1 MVWYG
6 LFWSINLG
14 CRGRVLLSF
23 FFFLIFLEG
32 ESLMLLA
39 RDHSL
44 HHLNPVPSFPAQHL
58 LLHASASSAP
68 CPPHHNFQQSSGHWR
83 PLHPHPRPIL
93 LSLTKAKGSQ
103 WCSLRLI
110 PKSDGIIVSKPS
122 RTEIRCTA
130 RIVKRVCCLSPHN
143 AISTHDSG
151 S

>member
-6 LFWSINLG
+6 LFCSINLG
-14 CRGRVLLSF
+14 RRGRVVLSLF
-23 FFFLIFLEG
+23 FFFSLFVG
-32 ESLMLLA
+32 WESYVACQRPQSPPFKPSPLL
-39 RDHSL
+39 
-44 HHLNPVPSFPAQHL
+44 PS
-58 LLHASASSAP
+58 SASSAP

-83 PLHPHPRPIL
+83 PPQSSGPGHPRPIL

-103 WCSLRLI
+103 WGSLRLI

-122 RTEIRCTA
+122 RTEIHCTA
-130 RIVKRVCCLSPHN
+130 GLVKRVYCLSPHN